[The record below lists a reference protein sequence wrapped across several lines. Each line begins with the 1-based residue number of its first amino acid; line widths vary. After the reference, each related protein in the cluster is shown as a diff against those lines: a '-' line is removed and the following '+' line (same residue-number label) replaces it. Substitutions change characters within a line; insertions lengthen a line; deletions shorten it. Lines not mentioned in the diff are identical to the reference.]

1 MPGPV
6 ERVQGL
12 ADLPHSLGGLRIC
25 MCVYVCMYVYLSLSL
40 YIYIYTHIDIYID
53 PKTLNPIFG
62 GLLVPASRLHAEA
75 EARVVVAQGG
85 ERPGTTQF

>member
-1 MPGPV
+1 MYV
-6 ERVQGL
+6 CV
-12 ADLPHSLGGLRIC
+12 
-25 MCVYVCMYVYLSLSL
+25 CVYICVSLSLSI